1 MMGQGIKDF
10 GTAPKDLR
18 GLYAP
23 IREDLK
29 QVEQILR
36 AEIASE
42 YPFVDRLARHGF
54 RFGGK
59 RLRPALVLLSGQACG
74 RLTPAHP
81 LLAAVVEMIH
91 TATLIHDDVLD
102 EATIRRHLETVN
114 VRWDNEASVL
124 LGDYLFTRAM
134 GMAASLKSTFACRA
148 ISEAG
153 RRMCEGELRQIEMRG
168 NYALREED
176 YLDIIAGKTAALCA
190 CCCRLGAHYAGAE
203 EDHSEA
209 YARFGRNLGIA
220 FQIIDDVLDVLG
232 DEATTGKSLGTDLV
246 KQKPTL
252 PVIRLLS
259 RVDEAERG
267 DLVAVLSRADGNH
280 RAVLKHRL
288 EQSDAISYARQKATS
303 YARRAAE
310 ALPCP
315 PTTPADEILARL
327 AEFVVT
333 RQQ

>member
-1 MMGQGIKDF
+1 MGQGIRDF
-10 GTAPKDLR
+10 GTAPRDLR
-18 GLYAP
+18 GLYGP

-29 QVEQILR
+29 QVEEILR
-36 AEIASE
+36 AEIASD
-42 YPFVDRLARHGF
+42 YPFVDQLARHGF

-74 RLTPAHP
+74 GLTPAHRV
-81 LLAAVVEMIH
+81 LAAVVEMIH

-102 EATIRRHLETVN
+102 EATIRRHLDTVN

-134 GMAASLKSTFACRA
+134 CMASSLGSTFACQA

-153 RRMCEGELRQIEMRG
+153 KTMCEGELRQIETRG
-168 NYALREED
+168 NFALAEAD
-176 YLDIIAGKTAALCA
+176 YLDIISGKTAELCA
-190 CCCRLGAHYAGAE
+190 CCCRLGSHYAGA
-203 EDHSEA
+203 DPDRCEA
-209 YARFGRNLGIA
+209 YGRFGRNLGIA
-220 FQIIDDVLDVLG
+220 FQIVDDLLDVLG
-232 DEATTGKSLGTDLV
+232 DEATTGKSLGTDLI

-259 RVDEAERG
+259 QVDQAERS
-267 DLVAVLSRADGNH
+267 DLVANLSRADGNH
-280 RAVLKHRL
+280 RSLLKHRL
-288 EQSDAISYARQKATS
+288 EQSDAILYARQKAAW

-315 PTTPADEILARL
+315 PTTLADETLAQL

-333 RQQ
+333 RQH

>member
-1 MMGQGIKDF
+1 MSRGIKDF

-18 GLYAP
+18 SLYAP

-29 QVEQILR
+29 QAERILR

-59 RLRPALVLLSGQACG
+59 RLRPALVLLSGKACG
-74 RLTPAHP
+74 GLGRAHR

-102 EATIRRHLETVN
+102 EATIRRHLDTIN
-114 VRWDNEASVL
+114 ARWDNEASVL

-134 GMAASLKSTFACRA
+134 CMASSLESPFACQA

-153 RRMCEGELRQIEMRG
+153 KTMCEGELRQIETRG

-176 YLDIIAGKTAALCA
+176 YLDIIAAKTAALCA
-190 CCCRLGAHYAGAE
+190 CCCRLGAHYAGADE
-203 EDHSEA
+203 GRSES
-209 YARFGRNLGIA
+209 YARFGQNLGIA
-220 FQIIDDVLDVLG
+220 FQIVDDLLDVLG
-232 DEATTGKSLGTDLV
+232 DEATTGKSLGTDLI

-259 RVDEAERG
+259 QVDEEERA
-267 DLVAVLSRADGNH
+267 DLVAILSRADTNH
-280 RAVLKHRL
+280 RDVLKRRL
-288 EQSDAISYARQKATS
+288 EQSDAVSYARQKATWF
-303 YARRAAE
+303 ARRAGE

-315 PTTPADEILARL
+315 PTAADEILIRL

-333 RQQ
+333 REQ